1 MWGNDKSF
9 FDVLSMAS
17 GSSDSYALQTFIE
30 AFKERYNKLE
40 VNGFGWAAPQ
50 YDFSFQQLSKEYG
63 INGMATYVDIDSSGT
78 PITTEGVE
86 LQTGNIP
93 RMKKYAAF
101 DEKDYR
107 KELLIAAVGSD
118 PQASAQRLM
127 FNAVKKLIDSHTN
140 SLTYQRHQMV
150 SAGKFE
156 LTAANNAGGITG
168 TVFKASIP
176 TENIT
181 TKTSTAKWWDGD
193 DADGSTSDP
202 IKDLKDIGQKAE
214 ERGSA
219 YHWEVDKITFNRLLR
234 HAKVVQAIGYHLFP
248 QAASATI
255 ANNVASN
262 SGRDAQ
268 KAALE
273 AIIGFPIVVID
284 SISRV
289 DSFDKAQNK
298 VVGREVRSFK
308 PNVFTLVPDGQIG
321 EILSVVPIKV
331 DPNGSYADYY
341 SGRLLMSYAYNTL
354 KKTQIIETEMT
365 ALVVPDKPKYMYQLN
380 IA

>member
-9 FDVLSMAS
+9 FDVLSMAA

-30 AFKERYNKLE
+30 AFQDKYNKLE
-40 VNGFGWAAPQ
+40 ISGFGFAPSQ
-50 YDFSFQQLSKEYG
+50 YDFNFQQLSKEYG
-63 INGMATYVDIDSSGT
+63 INAMATYVDIDSSGT

-118 PQASAQRLM
+118 PQLSAQRLM

-140 SLTYQRHQMV
+140 SLTYNRHQMV

-156 LTAANNAGGITG
+156 LTEANNAGGIKG
-168 TVFKASIP
+168 TVFKSSIP
-176 TENIT
+176 SENIT
-181 TKTSTAKWWDGD
+181 TLTGTAKWWD
-193 DADGSTSDP
+193 ASNVDGTASDP
-202 IKDLKDIGQKAE
+202 IKVLKETGEKAE
-214 ERGSA
+214 EKGSA
-219 YHWEVDKITFNRLLR
+219 YHWEVDKLTFNRLLR
-234 HAKVVQAIGYHLFP
+234 HAKVVQAIGYHMFP
-248 QAASATI
+248 QAASDAI
-255 ANNVASN
+255 ANNIASN
-262 SGRDAQ
+262 SGKDAQ

-273 AIIGFPIVVID
+273 SIIGFPIVVID

-289 DSFDKAQNK
+289 DSFDKAKNM
-298 VVGREVRSFK
+298 VVGKDVRSFK

-321 EILSVVPIKV
+321 EILSVIPIKV

-341 SGRLLMSYAYNTL
+341 SGKLLMSYAYNTL

>member
-1 MWGNDKSF
+1 
-9 FDVLSMAS
+9 
-17 GSSDSYALQTFIE
+17 
-30 AFKERYNKLE
+30 
-40 VNGFGWAAPQ
+40 
-50 YDFSFQQLSKEYG
+50 
-63 INGMATYVDIDSSGT
+63 
-78 PITTEGVE
+78 
-86 LQTGNIP
+86 
-93 RMKKYAAF
+93 
-101 DEKDYR
+101 
-107 KELLIAAVGSD
+107 
-118 PQASAQRLM
+118 
-127 FNAVKKLIDSHTN
+127 
-140 SLTYQRHQMV
+140 MV

-181 TKTSTAKWWDGD
+181 TKTGTAKWWDGD
-193 DADGSTSDP
+193 NVDGTASDP
-202 IKDLKDIGQKAE
+202 IKDLKDIGEKAE
-214 ERGSA
+214 ARGSA

-234 HAKVVQAIGYHLFP
+234 HAKVVQAIGYHMFP

-298 VVGREVRSFK
+298 VVGKEVRSFK
-308 PNVFTLVPDGQIG
+308 PNVLTLVPDGQIG